1 MTDQAKIRGV
11 FERLEILVRKIQDVG
26 NEDENG
32 RVFALLETLASNIQD
47 IEAQA
52 HTRLQ
57 PRPSVSFGGFATEAS
72 TAPDA
77 RDVWFPAPPPFDA
90 RTKVWLPADPDSR
103 GKVPPPQWLIPAG
116 LRFVRILREGEPL
129 GGKTYLLTF
138 PLEITNKDYVA
149 RALKITELA
158 MEQCIKSCL
167 ESKDGSSCLTRLEAG
182 QDDIYY
188 FCQHMLNPPAH
199 LKYYEDKF
207 GKRLSESNQVCLVE
221 RWFENR
227 NPPEDLSL
235 KIMLEF
241 ILKVRHKLM
250 HESPGLSS
258 AIRIPVVE
266 KLIAF
271 SRLMCSAVVQSK
283 AINDALRRLDVQFL
297 MHCEIRAKREPV
309 TPNPPDAPGFER
321 FWTVPEKV
329 RSWQNCYALEMC
341 EWDYFRRILGIASD
355 GLEPVPPPMDERE
368 RRYFNDDLQ
377 QRLRAKSNQEIQR
390 REGSKVTVLQCRNF
404 FAHFDFDFSPE
415 KHPGQ
420 QPPVITLGDCFGAV
434 QEMLQKQ
441 ATKEGLQGE
450 IGRGCVALGKLETLF
465 GQWNMHTQLNVERS
479 KK

>member
-1 MTDQAKIRGV
+1 
-11 FERLEILVRKIQDVG
+11 
-26 NEDENG
+26 
-32 RVFALLETLASNIQD
+32 
-47 IEAQA
+47 
-52 HTRLQ
+52 
-57 PRPSVSFGGFATEAS
+57 
-72 TAPDA
+72 
-77 RDVWFPAPPPFDA
+77 
-90 RTKVWLPADPDSR
+90 
-103 GKVPPPQWLIPAG
+103 
-116 LRFVRILREGEPL
+116 
-129 GGKTYLLTF
+129 
-138 PLEITNKDYVA
+138 
-149 RALKITELA
+149 
-158 MEQCIKSCL
+158 
-167 ESKDGSSCLTRLEAG
+167 
-182 QDDIYY
+182 
-188 FCQHMLNPPAH
+188 MLNPPAY

-404 FAHFDFDFSPE
+404 FAHFDCTLRSPRSALWAIVLGRC
-415 KHPGQ
+415 KRCFKNRRRKKVYRVRLVGGVLPWGSWKRCLDNGTCI
-420 QPPVITLGDCFGAV
+420 PSSTLKGA
-434 QEMLQKQ
+434 
-441 ATKEGLQGE
+441 
-450 IGRGCVALGKLETLF
+450 
-465 GQWNMHTQLNVERS
+465 RS
-479 KK
+479 NT